1 MTKKLNHDEIARGI
15 VLASGM
21 RYSFKSI
28 AQATGYSERQVKRD
42 VHAGAFAPDDLISL
56 SRYIQASPK
65 GKEPEAK
72 YAVPAS
78 QFPAQP
84 LPK

>member
-1 MTKKLNHDEIARGI
+1 MPKKLNHDEIARGI
-15 VLASGM
+15 VLASSM

-28 AQATGYSERQVKRD
+28 AQATGYSERKVKRD
-42 VHAGAFAPDDLISL
+42 VHANVFAPDDLMSL
-56 SRYIQASPK
+56 SRYIQASPR

-72 YAVPAS
+72 YAVPDIK
-78 QFPAQP
+78 FPAQP